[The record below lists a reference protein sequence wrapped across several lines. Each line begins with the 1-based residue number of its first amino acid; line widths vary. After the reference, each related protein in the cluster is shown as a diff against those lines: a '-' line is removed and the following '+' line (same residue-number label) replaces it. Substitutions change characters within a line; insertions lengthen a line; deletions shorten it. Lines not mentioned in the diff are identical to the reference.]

1 MARLLHFLLGR
12 RGLRG
17 ATKGRAMVLKYVLFA
32 AGGGLWLNGLI
43 AQLDSTASAGKYL
56 VISAVLALVSLL

>member
-1 MARLLHFLLGR
+1 
-12 RGLRG
+12 
-17 ATKGRAMVLKYVLFA
+17 MVLKYVLFA